1 MGIKPPPLDILGNFI
16 EKILKTITKVLK
28 IGSFSIPSLPRLD
41 GIEMGFTIGEKLGF
55 KFQIK
60 SFSMS
65 CVIRTK
71 GGFAV
76 SCKLGL
82 DFLSIFKDIGKWI
95 GKMGKK
101 LLDATGKAFMA
112 IGDALGDFAGDIAE
126 GAKKVFTGIVDVA
139 KKAYE
144 GAKKAVTFLHDKT
157 KKALGNI
164 KKAHDK
170 AVKAVSKAVDD
181 CKKAFESIG
190 RALDGAINA
199 LGNA

>member
-1 MGIKPPPLDILGNFI
+1 MEQPGFHVFVKPPPLDILGNLI

-82 DFLSIFKDIGKWI
+82 DFLSIFNDIGKWI

-101 LLDATGKAFMA
+101 LFDATGKAFMEVGA
-112 IGDALGDFAGDIAE
+112 TLGDFAGDIAE
-126 GAKKVFTGIVDVA
+126 GAKKFFTGLKDVA
-139 KKAYE
+139 KKAKE
-144 GAKKAVTFLHDKT
+144 
-157 KKALGNI
+157 NI
-164 KKAHDK
+164 KKANDK
-170 AVKAVSKAVDD
+170 AARAVSKAADD
-181 CKKAFESIG
+181 CKKAFES
-190 RALDGAINA
+190 
-199 LGNA
+199 